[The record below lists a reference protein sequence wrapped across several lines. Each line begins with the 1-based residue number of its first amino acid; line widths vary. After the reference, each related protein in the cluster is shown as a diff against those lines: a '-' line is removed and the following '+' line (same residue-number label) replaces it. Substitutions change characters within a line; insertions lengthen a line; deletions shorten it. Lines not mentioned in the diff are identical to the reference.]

1 MVRLLTVIG
10 HGTNLIEHHINHYLG
25 YVDEIQYVV
34 YETVLYPSLLDE
46 VEKITKKYKKVS
58 IVKTLT
64 DRVFDWEKVTELYN
78 EIKLTQPNDWWV
90 IADIDEFHLY
100 PNNSIRKII
109 YDCDENGWEIVRG
122 GFIDRVGKTGEFAE
136 ITSDKN
142 IFEQFSTM
150 CFFRYPLS
158 KACPNKICII
168 KGHIEITFGQHY
180 AKVNGHTT
188 WKWQGWSHP
197 LIAPIDTHSVQVHHF
212 KWDKTCVDRI
222 KAVAYNNEDYSFS
235 NEYRLLYKELKKSE
249 FKIDLNNSEYMVV
262 LSNGT
267 IHYNTYNKWNSLIKK
282 IILI

>member
-1 MVRLLTVIG
+1 
-10 HGTNLIEHHINHYLG
+10 
-25 YVDEIQYVV
+25 
-34 YETVLYPSLLDE
+34 
-46 VEKITKKYKKVS
+46 
-58 IVKTLT
+58 
-64 DRVFDWEKVTELYN
+64 
-78 EIKLTQPNDWWV
+78 
-90 IADIDEFHLY
+90 
-100 PNNSIRKII
+100 
-109 YDCDENGWEIVRG
+109 
-122 GFIDRVGKTGEFAE
+122 
-136 ITSDKN
+136 
-142 IFEQFSTM
+142 M